1 MSPPLLD
8 HVQLPMPPGGAAQA
22 RRFYG
27 DVLGLPPLPA
37 PDAHEGFESRLLRF
51 GLEGMTLDLCEG
63 RYTGVAPQAHL
74 ALRLRELPAVLQRL
88 RAAGHPVDAW
98 ALDGEGRASTED
110 PFGNRLEFIAL
121 EPQPLLHAKDHHVTQ
136 LRISF

>member
-1 MSPPLLD
+1 
-8 HVQLPMPPGGAAQA
+8 MPPGGAAQA

-27 DVLGLPPLPA
+27 EVLGLPEITLPA
-37 PDAHEGFESRLLRF
+37 ESAEPASRVLRF
-51 GLEGMTLDLCEG
+51 ELEGLSLDLCEG

-74 ALRLRELPAVLQRL
+74 ALRLRNLPAVLERL

-98 ALDGEGRASTED
+98 AMADEGRASTED

-121 EPQPLLHAKDHHVTQ
+121 APEPPLHVKDHHVTQ